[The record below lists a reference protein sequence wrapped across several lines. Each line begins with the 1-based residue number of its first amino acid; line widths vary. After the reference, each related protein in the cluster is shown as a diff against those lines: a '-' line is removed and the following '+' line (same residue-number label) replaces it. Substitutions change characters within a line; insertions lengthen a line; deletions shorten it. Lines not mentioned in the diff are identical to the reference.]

1 MYLLNSCRGRGSEPG
16 PGGTVGSDAGSS
28 CPCGVYSQ
36 WGTDQYRDS
45 LIVRRREC
53 CEMGSIA
60 AKGGRRRVSQASF
73 VEVSGKASWKK

>member
-1 MYLLNSCRGRGSEPG
+1 MGE
-16 PGGTVGSDAGSS
+16 
-28 CPCGVYSQ
+28 
-36 WGTDQYRDS
+36 TDQYRDS